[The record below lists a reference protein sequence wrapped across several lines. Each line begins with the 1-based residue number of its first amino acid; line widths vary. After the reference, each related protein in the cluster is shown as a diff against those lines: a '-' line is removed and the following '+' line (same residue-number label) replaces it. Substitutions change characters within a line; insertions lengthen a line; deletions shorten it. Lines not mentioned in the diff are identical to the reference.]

1 MYQITGDTNLHRIAD
16 RTEVRPGMKVSA
28 LYEVPEGI
36 VPALGYDALEVTR
49 TP

>member
-1 MYQITGDTNLHRIAD
+1 
-16 RTEVRPGMKVSA
+16 VSA

-36 VPALGYDALEVTR
+36 VPALGYDALEDAVEVTR